1 VLYKYHRYIFI
12 IHAVPY
18 RGVPRYNSKRRPSAA
33 TQQQRRGSAQTT
45 SSSSNYGTLR
55 SSAQLQQLHRSNSQ
69 SSLAS
74 SVRSVSTIQNGNYNQ
89 QQDVQQQQQ
98 VAQYQPTN
106 SQTLGRSNSEHVS
119 LANGGGD
126 YGMRKFN
133 PQELQQSVAAPLPFA
148 GDELVILH

>member
-1 VLYKYHRYIFI
+1 MLFMLIYS
-12 IHAVPY
+12 VPY

-33 TQQQRRGSAQTT
+33 MQQRRGSAQTT

-55 SSAQLQQLHRSNSQ
+55 TSAQLQQLHRSNSQ

-74 SVRSVSTIQNGNYNQ
+74 SVRSVSTIQNGSYHQ

-98 VAQYQPTN
+98 QQQPQYQATN
-106 SQTLGRSNSEHVS
+106 SQTLGRSNSEHVI

-133 PQELQQSVAAPLPFA
+133 PQ
-148 GDELVILH
+148 